1 MKVGYA
7 VLYEDGTL
15 TISKKHTILQ
25 KPIYKDYGEFEDY
38 YRPWIN
44 DTDEIK
50 RVKILNQVK
59 SNCMKEWFD
68 NCTNLTTLI
77 NFQNLDVSDCKDFSD
92 TFFSCENLKNISSL
106 KNWNVSNGIDFS
118 GMFFG
123 CKSLTNISTLKNWN
137 VSNGTHFES
146 MFRVCIH
153 LINISELQNWNVS
166 NGQNFFSMF
175 RLCISLKEIHL
186 PDTLCKLRENMFKDC
201 NGNLKIN
208 WKNNIYTYSDLK
220 EYYEFVKN

>member
-15 TISKKHTILQ
+15 TISKKYTILQ
-25 KPIYKDYGEFEDY
+25 KPIYKDYGKFEDY
-38 YRPWIN
+38 NRPWIN

-50 RVKILNQVK
+50 IVKILNQVK
-59 SNCMKEWFD
+59 SNYMKEWFD
-68 NCTNLTTLI
+68 NCCNLTTLI

-118 GMFFG
+118 GMFFD

-137 VSNGTHFES
+137 VSNGTNFES

-153 LINISELQNWNVS
+153 LMNISELQNWNVS
-166 NGQNFFSMF
+166 NGINFDSMF
-175 RLCISLKEIHL
+175 RLCFSLKEIHL
-186 PDTLCKLRENMFKDC
+186 PDTLCKLRANMFQDC
-201 NGNLKIN
+201 NENLKIN
-208 WKNNIYTYSDLK
+208 WKNNIYIYSDLK

>member
-7 VLYEDGTL
+7 VLYKDGTL
-15 TISKKHTILQ
+15 TISKEHTILQ
-25 KPIYKDYGEFEDY
+25 TKIIKDYGEFYDMNIPWKNDY
-38 YRPWIN
+38 
-44 DTDEIK
+44 EKIK
-50 RVKILNQVK
+50 IVKILNQVK
-59 SNCMKEWFD
+59 SNCMRAWFLS
-68 NCTNLTTLI
+68 CYNLTTLM

-118 GMFFG
+118 GMFFD

-137 VSNGTHFES
+137 VSNGTNFES

-153 LINISELQNWNVS
+153 LMNISELQNWNVS
-166 NGQNFFSMF
+166 NGINFDSMF
-175 RLCISLKEIHL
+175 RLCFSLKEIHL
-186 PDTLCKLRENMFKDC
+186 PDTLCKLRANMFQDC
-201 NGNLKIN
+201 NENLKIN
-208 WKNNIYTYSDLK
+208 WKNNIYIYSDLK